1 MAQAPRDENFVPTL
15 LGVSNADGTTPVPIY
30 ADPVTHRLLV
40 DLPGGS
46 GSVTSVSVVSANGFA
61 GTVATATSTPAIT
74 LTTTITGML
83 KGNGTAISAATAG
96 DVDSILPTQT
106 GNNGKYLTTNGT
118 VSSWATI
125 AGGGDV
131 VGPASSVDNAIVRF
145 NGLTGKIIQ
154 DYTSGAPT
162 ISDTGV
168 ITATQGGSLTGT
180 WTDLGSVTTIDING
194 GSIDGVTIGAAAAG
208 AITGTTVTANTG
220 FMPDANDGAYLGQSG
235 TAFSDLFLASG
246 GVINWDAGNMV
257 LTHSAG
263 VLTISNSNTNET
275 GPILELYQDSSSPA
289 ANDDIAEIQFFG
301 KDSAGNKQE
310 YARIEATITDPTS
323 TTEAGKLTLW
333 VTSAGSI
340 TSKLDVTNA
349 ALTPTTNDGIAL
361 GAAATSFS
369 DLFLAS
375 GAVLNFANGNSVITH
390 SSGIL
395 DVTTGDL
402 RVTTAGTNA
411 ASVVTVGGAQTLTNK
426 TLTSAVLGTGV
437 SGTALADASGVN
449 TGTSTTTLVTPD
461 SLSGSYAGTKSL
473 SVQVF
478 DGATDVATGD
488 GKAYITIPGSLNGMN
503 LIRAQATVVT
513 AGTTNATTVMI
524 HNKTDAQ
531 DMLSGAISIA
541 SGGTVGTVGTINTT
555 YDDVATNDVL
565 RIDVDSV
572 STTAPKGLM
581 VVLEFRLP

>member
-333 VTSAGSI
+333 VTSAGSV

-375 GAVLNFANGNSVITH
+375 GAVLNFANGNAVITH

-395 DVTTGDL
+395 NVTTGDL

-411 ASVVTVGGAQTLTNK
+411 ASVVTVGGTQTLTNK

-461 SLSGSYAGTKSL
+461 ALAGSYAGTKSL

-488 GKAYITIPGSLNGMN
+488 GKAYITIPESLNGMN